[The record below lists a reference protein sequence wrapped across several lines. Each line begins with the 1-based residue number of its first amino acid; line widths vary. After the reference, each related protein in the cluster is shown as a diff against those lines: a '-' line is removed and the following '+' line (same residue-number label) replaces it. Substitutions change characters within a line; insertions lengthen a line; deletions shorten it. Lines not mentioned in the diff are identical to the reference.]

1 VTHIHALSYK
11 GCVYATHTHT
21 RTNRCDTHK
30 HSLKQ
35 VEVHEFAQD
44 SHSCHEYITSIPPT
58 RLPAGRDRERERG
71 RERRRDREAG
81 ETDTREAGVSC
92 RALAF
97 SVDGAHLFR
106 ARSVLS
112 LNSH

>member
-1 VTHIHALSYK
+1 MR
-11 GCVYATHTHT
+11 HTHT

>member
-1 VTHIHALSYK
+1 MR
-11 GCVYATHTHT
+11 HTHSHKQVT
-21 RTNRCDTHK
+21 CDTHK
-30 HSLKQ
+30 HSLTQ

-44 SHSCHEYITSIPPT
+44 SHSCHEYITSIPPA
-58 RLPAGRDRERERG
+58 RLPAGRDRERARARE
-71 RERRRDREAG
+71 RERRRDREAVD
-81 ETDTREAGVSC
+81 TDTREAGVSC

-97 SVDGAHLFR
+97 SVDGNHLFR